1 MKKLKTLTAVLA
13 ATTLLLAGAL
23 VYVLVSD
30 TEEYSWEYYNAATDR
45 LFEELAKTN
54 VTEPERST
62 LITGIVGIPWAEG
75 TDDIVDGNVGM
86 PRKRYL
92 RLLPDDSETE
102 VYVVT
107 FFAPKIDEKA
117 FVGLFRHHDGLFK
130 YDNHERWDMLSCSIC
145 HVPGMVVATYAFPK
159 NDAGVE
165 DEPFVGAEMRTMGQV
180 QNILDAMEADS

>member
-1 MKKLKTLTAVLA
+1 MKKLKTLAVAFA

-23 VYVLVSD
+23 VYLLASD
-30 TEEYSWEYYNAATDR
+30 AGEYSWEYYNAATDR

-54 VTEPERST
+54 VVEPERST

-92 RLLPDDSETE
+92 RVLPDDSETE

-117 FVGLFRHHDGLFK
+117 FVGVFRHEDQ
-130 YDNHERWDMLSCSIC
+130 ERWDILSCSVC

-159 NDAGVE
+159 NDAKVE
-165 DEPFVGAEMRTMGQV
+165 GNAFVRAEMGTMAQV

>member
-13 ATTLLLAGAL
+13 AATLLLAGAL

-30 TEEYSWEYYNAATDR
+30 AEEYSWEYYNAATDR

-54 VTEPERST
+54 VVEPQTSI

-75 TDDIVDGNVGM
+75 TDDIVDGNVWM

-92 RLLPDDSETE
+92 RVLPDDSETE

-107 FFAPKIDEKA
+107 FFAPEIDQKA
-117 FVGLFRHHDGLFK
+117 FVGVFRHEDQEK
-130 YDNHERWDMLSCSIC
+130 WYMLSCSVC

-159 NDAGVE
+159 NDAKVE
-165 DEPFVGAEMRTMGQV
+165 RNAFVRAEMGTMAQV
-180 QNILDAMEADS
+180 QNILDAMEAGS

>member
-23 VYVLVSD
+23 AYVLISD
-30 TEEYSWEYYNAATDR
+30 AKEYSWEYYNAATDR

-54 VTEPERST
+54 VVEPQTSI

-75 TDDIVDGNVGM
+75 TDDIVDGNVWM

-92 RLLPDDSETE
+92 RVLPDDSETE

-107 FFAPKIDEKA
+107 FFAPEIDEKA
-117 FVGLFRHHDGLFK
+117 FVGLFRHHAGLIK
-130 YDNHERWDMLSCSIC
+130 HDDQERWDVLSCSIC

-159 NDAGVE
+159 TDAGVE
-165 DEPFVGAEMRTMGQV
+165 DEPFVGAEMETMAQV

>member
-1 MKKLKTLTAVLA
+1 MKKLKTLAVAFA

-23 VYVLVSD
+23 VYLLASD
-30 TEEYSWEYYNAATDR
+30 AGEYSWEYYNAATDC

-54 VTEPERST
+54 VVEPQTSI

-92 RLLPDDSETE
+92 RVLPDDSEVE

-117 FVGLFRHHDGLFK
+117 FVGLFRH
-130 YDNHERWDMLSCSIC
+130 YDSLDDQERWHVLSCSIC

-159 NDAGVE
+159 NDAKVE
-165 DEPFVGAEMRTMGQV
+165 RDAFVRAEMGTMAQV